1 MAYPQIAAFA
11 RLANGN
17 VAPARSIAGQSTK
30 IGRASHDVYYDE
42 THDELVVGSA
52 NGQAV
57 ITLRGGANGDEKPLR
72 IIQGAHTQLQ
82 SPGYGVYVDEVHNE
96 IWVVEGRDRPGEEYI
111 LVFPRTGN
119 GDVAPLRVIKGPD
132 TKLKNA
138 RNIVVDP
145 VRNLVAVSSNNG
157 CLIFNRTD
165 NGNVAPR
172 AIIRGPGGNFRLLVS
187 KGYLIS
193 AQGGGGGDDDDEAP
207 RGGRGGRGEGGGNR
221 GAGGGGGG
229 GEARGGVGG
238 GRNGAISV
246 WSITDNGNVPPL
258 FRLNNPNGNI
268 GGGRVA
274 LNPKEKEVI
283 LGGRT
288 FVTMYSFPEIFN

>member
-1 MAYPQIAAFA
+1 VAYPQIAAFA

-72 IIQGAHTQLQ
+72 IIQGPHTQLQ

-96 IWVVEGRDRPGEEYI
+96 TWVVEGRDRPGEEYI

-221 GAGGGGGG
+221 GAGGGGG
-229 GEARGGVGG
+229 EARGGVGG
-238 GRNGAISV
+238 GRTGAISV

>member
-1 MAYPQIAAFA
+1 I
-11 RLANGN
+11 
-17 VAPARSIAGQSTK
+17 
-30 IGRASHDVYYDE
+30 
-42 THDELVVGSA
+42 
-52 NGQAV
+52 
-57 ITLRGGANGDEKPLR
+57 
-72 IIQGAHTQLQ
+72 
-82 SPGYGVYVDEVHNE
+82 HNE
-96 IWVVEGRDRPGEEYI
+96 TWVVEGRDRPGEEYI

-193 AQGGGGGDDDDEAP
+193 AQGGGGGGDDDDEDP

-221 GAGGGGGG
+221 GAGGGG

-246 WSITDNGNVPPL
+246 WSITDNGN
-258 FRLNNPNGNI
+258 
-268 GGGRVA
+268 
-274 LNPKEKEVI
+274 
-283 LGGRT
+283 
-288 FVTMYSFPEIFN
+288 